1 MENDCDEMTE
11 LDLRRWI
18 MRSFCELKELVL
30 NPCKETKN
38 LEKKTRGNDNKNG
51 KLREKYE

>member
-1 MENDCDEMTE
+1 
-11 LDLRRWI
+11 
-18 MRSFCELKELVL
+18 MRNFCELKELVL